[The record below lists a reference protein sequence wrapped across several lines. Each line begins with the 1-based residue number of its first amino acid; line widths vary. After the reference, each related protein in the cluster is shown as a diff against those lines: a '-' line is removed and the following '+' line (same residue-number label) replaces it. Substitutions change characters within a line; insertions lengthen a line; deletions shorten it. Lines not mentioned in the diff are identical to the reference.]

1 MLQHFKKALM
11 YGIVRRVHLLSRA
24 SEHAR
29 AAAPPGQLTAQLNN
43 PLLTR
48 TSHVFTLN
56 AVEVVLLSVKLTVR
70 PILRIVILGG
80 LVLVIVLVIIIIL

>member
-70 PILRIVILGG
+70 PILRIVILG
-80 LVLVIVLVIIIIL
+80 LVIVLVIIIIL